1 MFGAH
6 EILFVKIVVAQNG
19 QEEGPNTFRSDI
31 ALIQAAPPF
40 KLLLA
45 MEYETCRLNKKKLVT
60 TPKFETLDIF
70 LITAP
75 ALSKQS
81 HTLNGTSGSDEFCCP
96 LVLVEQ
102 FLACRK
108 KESGNCTGFCH
119 LLHQIH
125 KNYCASSHPYDQ
137 YQQ

>member
-45 MEYETCRLNKKKLVT
+45 MEYETCRLNKKK
-60 TPKFETLDIF
+60 
-70 LITAP
+70 
-75 ALSKQS
+75 
-81 HTLNGTSGSDEFCCP
+81 N
-96 LVLVEQ
+96 
-102 FLACRK
+102 
-108 KESGNCTGFCH
+108 
-119 LLHQIH
+119 
-125 KNYCASSHPYDQ
+125 
-137 YQQ
+137 